1 MKYKLYVKSQ
11 TYESD
16 YEDSIE
22 ADSKDEAITKLNE
35 ALDLSDLGVEMITNE
50 MVELA

>member
-1 MKYKLYVKSQ
+1 MKYKLFIKSEGYQ
-11 TYESD
+11 PN

-22 ADSKDEAITKLNE
+22 ADSKDEAVTKFNE
-35 ALDLSDLGVEMITNE
+35 CLDLSELGVEMITNE